1 MEQVHGLF
9 RTPRWFYRYCLSLGI
24 AEVDETEADAEKLVK
39 AFGTFVFRCVLS
51 HYLMNIADPFSSPS
65 N

>member
-1 MEQVHGLF
+1 MEQVHVLF

-24 AEVDETEADAEKLVK
+24 AEVDEMEADAEKLLK
-39 AFGTFVFRCVLS
+39 AFGTFIIRRVLS
-51 HYLMNIADPFSSPS
+51 HYLMNIADPFSSLS